1 MLQTNSEANY
11 LAIRGNVNTRRST
24 SSQPVR
30 SIGRWEPVCISL
42 CNSKSGPVLLFRR
55 VIQTGSHRSGR
66 ITAEIHQSGRWLPR
80 ARDGIWCAG
89 HCSKS
94 VPSLVQFRGPSDWLG
109 PWNLTNNVLL
119 QCSSVCSKTYSLGS
133 VYVDLPVFGPKL
145 TAQGPCAEQL
155 EPRNWQI
162 HIPSSVGLLLIEWH
176 TR

>member
-1 MLQTNSEANY
+1 ME
-11 LAIRGNVNTRRST
+11 GV
-24 SSQPVR
+24 QPTTAAAR

-42 CNSKSGPVLLFRR
+42 CNSKSGPLRLLRR

-89 HCSKS
+89 H
-94 VPSLVQFRGPSDWLG
+94 
-109 PWNLTNNVLL
+109 
-119 QCSSVCSKTYSLGS
+119 
-133 VYVDLPVFGPKL
+133 VDLPVSGPKL

-162 HIPSSVGLLLIEWH
+162 HIPSSVGLLLFEWH
-176 TR
+176 TRSEGVQPTTSSVGLPLFEWHTRIEGVQPTTAGDWKSGDHWSGWWSALAMGVW